1 MISKKLCNFALQTW
15 QLGIRLYIYMYIF
28 HKKFIEGVLI
38 LTIKNSSNPDTG
50 SCVAKSESSPI
61 NDSSNP
67 DDPGRAVAGSEY
79 SLLEDCSNLEPDCM
93 GCH

>member
-15 QLGIRLYIYMYIF
+15 KLGIRLYIYIF
-28 HKKFIEGVLI
+28 HQKFIEGVLI

-50 SCVAKSESSPI
+50 SCVAKSESAPI
-61 NDSSNP
+61 NDSGNP
-67 DDPGRAVAGSEY
+67 DDPGRDVAGSES
-79 SLLEDCSNLEPDCM
+79 SLLKECSNPEPDCM